1 LSTGLVLKHPLDLPW
16 VVPDKSALCRISGL
30 PLQLQA
36 EATVCGSIFSV
47 IDVPGGSSSVEL
59 ADAVRLTT
67 LNASNLTS
75 GCLDLWMCESY

>member
-36 EATVCGSIFSV
+36 EATVCGSIFS
-47 IDVPGGSSSVEL
+47 G
-59 ADAVRLTT
+59 
-67 LNASNLTS
+67 
-75 GCLDLWMCESY
+75 Y